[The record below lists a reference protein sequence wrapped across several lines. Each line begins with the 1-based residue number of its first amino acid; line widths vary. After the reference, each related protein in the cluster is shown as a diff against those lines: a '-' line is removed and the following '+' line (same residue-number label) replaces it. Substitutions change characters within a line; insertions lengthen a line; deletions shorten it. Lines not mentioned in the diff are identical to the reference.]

1 MMTDMKNRNTN
12 RTLLIVFETA
22 AVVALL
28 ALCLMSMRDGDVLVF
43 GSFGVHSF
51 LIFIFSL
58 VYSSSDAFMNT
69 DRLFIKRFALASIVA
84 DLVVCTSRTDC
95 VFVLPLVGTYRT
107 KILVFLILFQ
117 LVNLLGS
124 VIFCRKYTSKSVMQY
139 KILSSLLCILLMIPI
154 PYSGNILHTLTSMMG
169 LLPVCALVVGIVY
182 GCLAQIADPGQ
193 DAAPL
198 RNLSLLAILASESLS
213 LAEPSILY
221 ASISSGLLFA
231 ALIWVIIVERVNARH
246 FR

>member
-1 MMTDMKNRNTN
+1 
-12 RTLLIVFETA
+12 
-22 AVVALL
+22 
-28 ALCLMSMRDGDVLVF
+28 
-43 GSFGVHSF
+43 
-51 LIFIFSL
+51 
-58 VYSSSDAFMNT
+58 
-69 DRLFIKRFALASIVA
+69 
-84 DLVVCTSRTDC
+84 
-95 VFVLPLVGTYRT
+95 
-107 KILVFLILFQ
+107 
-117 LVNLLGS
+117 
-124 VIFCRKYTSKSVMQY
+124 
-139 KILSSLLCILLMIPI
+139 
-154 PYSGNILHTLTSMMG
+154 MMG